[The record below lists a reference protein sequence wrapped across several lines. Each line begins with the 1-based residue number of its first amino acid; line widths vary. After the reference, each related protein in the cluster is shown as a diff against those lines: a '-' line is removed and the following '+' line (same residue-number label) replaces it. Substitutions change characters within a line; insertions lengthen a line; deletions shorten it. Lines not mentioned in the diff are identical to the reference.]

1 MERLIDAD
9 TIVVDRESNK
19 TILKELKISFK
30 PVRNEQTMTK
40 YLKLF
45 LNEAQD
51 KDLILQELNRWQ
63 VQTFISSLIPL
74 TIGGTK

>member
-74 TIGGTK
+74 TK

>member
-40 YLKLF
+40 
-45 LNEAQD
+45 Q
-51 KDLILQELNRWQ
+51 
-63 VQTFISSLIPL
+63 
-74 TIGGTK
+74 